1 MSFLAAVAG
10 STVFAS
16 GVMVQTER
24 IKQPLITPTKL
35 VVYSSIRSPDSPETK
50 QKKEQDLYKENLR
63 H

>member
-50 QKKEQDLYKENLR
+50 KKGARPL
-63 H
+63 

>member
-24 IKQPLITPTKL
+24 IKRPLITPTKL

-50 QKKEQDLYKENLR
+50 KEEARPL
-63 H
+63 

>member
-24 IKQPLITPTKL
+24 IKRPLITPTKL

-50 QKKEQDLYKENLR
+50 TKKRSKTFIKKI
-63 H
+63 